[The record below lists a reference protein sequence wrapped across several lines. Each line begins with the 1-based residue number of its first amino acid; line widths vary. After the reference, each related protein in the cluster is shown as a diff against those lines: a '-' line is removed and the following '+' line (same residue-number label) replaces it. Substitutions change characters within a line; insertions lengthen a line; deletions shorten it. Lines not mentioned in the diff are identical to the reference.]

1 MVARDALVAAPQFVA
16 SSELLAL
23 ARAASRSPARWT
35 ATSSATPSRPTRPAR
50 TTVPGV
56 WVAGNVTDLRAQV
69 ISAAAGGLN
78 AGAMINMDLIE
89 EDTAAAVETYRRLSA

>member
-1 MVARDALVAAPQFVA
+1 MNGVVFGYAV
-16 SSELLAL
+16 
-23 ARAASRSPARWT
+23 PADPNG
-35 ATSSATPSRPTRPAR
+35 A

-78 AGAMINMDLIE
+78 AGAMINMDLIQE
-89 EDTAAAVETYRRLSA
+89 ETAAAVEAYRKVSA